1 MPRAWNDKRGRA
13 CDHIEH
19 GLLARRENK
28 EAGVGVVG
36 NARSKQRSHKAPRGR
51 ARDEQAVRR

>member
-28 EAGVGVVG
+28 EAGSGRG
-36 NARSKQRSHKAPRGR
+36 DALNKQRSHKAPRGR
-51 ARDEQAVRR
+51 TRDEQAVRR